1 MSDLDTARACAKHM
15 IANDEASRELGI
27 EISVPAVGEA
37 VATMMVRA
45 NMLNGF
51 GICHGGYIFT
61 LADTAFAFACN
72 AYNDLTVAA
81 GGSIDYLSPVKLGER
96 LRATAVEDERTGR
109 RGFYTVI
116 VTRDDGDTVAVFRGR
131 SASRSQPLLK

>member
-1 MSDLDTARACAKHM
+1 MTDLDTARACAERLA
-15 IANDEASRELGI
+15 ANDEASRELGI
-27 EISVPAVGEA
+27 RVTVPAVGEA
-37 VATMMVRA
+37 IATMNVRA

-72 AYNDLTVAA
+72 ACNDVTVAA
-81 GGSIDYLSPVKLGER
+81 AGSIEFLSPVKLGER
-96 LRATAVEDERTGR
+96 LQAKAVEDVRAGR

-116 VTRDDGDTVAVFRGR
+116 VTRDDGDTVALFRGR
-131 SASRSQPLLK
+131 STSRSESLLK